1 MSGMAVEI
9 ENIVIERR
17 DGPLFCG
24 LLFYWAD
31 KTARYVP
38 WSVNLENPKQVVL
51 KLFPP
56 DTQSNLELVK
66 GNYEAMAD
74 AIVDRV
80 MSS

>member
-1 MSGMAVEI
+1 MTVEI
-9 ENIVIERR
+9 EDIVIERH
-17 DGPLFCG
+17 DGPQFCG
-24 LLFYWAD
+24 ILFYCAD

-56 DTQSNLELVK
+56 DSQSNLEIVRDH
-66 GNYEAMAD
+66 YETMAD

-80 MSS
+80 LAEPA